1 MARPNPGQERM
12 RYEVITQ
19 PVPNNED
26 DLLLP
31 IPQALLDQMGWKE
44 GDKGDQQEGKNP
56 DKSEEKKEEKK
67 PDQSKDGKEEA
78 PKPEEKGGSGRVD
91 ACAKNSGT
99 IEQPNRT

>member
-44 GDKGDQQEGKNP
+44 GDNIEIGLDQEGRYIL
-56 DKSEEKKEEKK
+56 KK
-67 PDQSKDGKEEA
+67 
-78 PKPEEKGGSGRVD
+78 
-91 ACAKNSGT
+91 T
-99 IEQPNRT
+99 

>member
-19 PVPNNED
+19 SNPDNDD

-44 GDKGDQQEGKNP
+44 GDNIEIGLDEEGRYIL
-56 DKSEEKKEEKK
+56 KK
-67 PDQSKDGKEEA
+67 
-78 PKPEEKGGSGRVD
+78 
-91 ACAKNSGT
+91 T
-99 IEQPNRT
+99 

>member
-19 PVPNNED
+19 PVPNNDD

-44 GDKGDQQEGKNP
+44 GDNIEIGLDEEGRYIL
-56 DKSEEKKEEKK
+56 KK
-67 PDQSKDGKEEA
+67 
-78 PKPEEKGGSGRVD
+78 
-91 ACAKNSGT
+91 T
-99 IEQPNRT
+99 